1 MRNVLKTMKNR
12 FKRREH
18 KITRGLVISATI
30 GAWAVLVVIILWFLA
45 SIGWYLLAQ
54 LWRQELFVP
63 GAVLSTVTAGLITL
77 FWAIL
82 LSGSALLW
90 TRYHYQH
97 YYKHNRRQLSPLIM
111 QPEQR
116 PGQEWFLD
124 NTSSSAVA
132 LINNEAAS
140 TSENTASPQK
150 RYPHGSLI
158 MNKEL
163 QEDFRDK
170 RGKIVLP
177 QGEVITPQIIEAI
190 TASQLYGQFVLHL
203 SQQALDTI
211 QERR

>member
-97 YYKHNRRQLSPLIM
+97 YYKPVSYTHLTLP
-111 QPEQR
+111 
-116 PGQEWFLD
+116 
-124 NTSSSAVA
+124 T
-132 LINNEAAS
+132 
-140 TSENTASPQK
+140 K
-150 RYPHGSLI
+150 R
-158 MNKEL
+158 
-163 QEDFRDK
+163 
-170 RGKIVLP
+170 IV
-177 QGEVITPQIIEAI
+177 
-190 TASQLYGQFVLHL
+190 
-203 SQQALDTI
+203 
-211 QERR
+211 